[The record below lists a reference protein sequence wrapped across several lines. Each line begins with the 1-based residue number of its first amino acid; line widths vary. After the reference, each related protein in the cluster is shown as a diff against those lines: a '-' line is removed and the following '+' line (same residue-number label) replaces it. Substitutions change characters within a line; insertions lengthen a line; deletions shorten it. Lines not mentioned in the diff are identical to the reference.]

1 MQNDTRSFY
10 LSQRWV
16 NTSNE
21 QPLRKGLYIWMIWDR
36 FDSITFKCHQC
47 GQMNWRW
54 KALQKHLQLMDNTSI
69 ESFQTLQSM
78 RNDLPF
84 ELVQDFV
91 RQQSRTR
98 KMVAGQ
104 VSGGGGGDSEFLGHF
119 LSHPHSWTWENA
131 SKQGPNQPT
140 AMVAWSLTEQ
150 YGIMDISTCLA
161 RFVWLRGWLPLI
173 V

>member
-1 MQNDTRSFY
+1 MRSF
-10 LSQRWV
+10 RFWV
-16 NTSNE
+16 AGICPDQFNPFET
-21 QPLRKGLYIWMIWDR
+21 PLKLAWHLC
-36 FDSITFKCHQC
+36 SAAKNNCSVKPCSHQC
-47 GQMNWRW
+47 GKMNWRW